1 MDMEQFSPYSAASNP
16 TINYGQYD
24 TNQNYDYYR
33 QGAYEPM
40 YLNTVGNTQQM
51 PGYTPHHSHQHF
63 YYNSNINNMGQTQ
76 QPKEL
81 VKPPYSY
88 IALIAMAIQN
98 APEKKSTLSGIY
110 QFIMDRFPYY
120 RQNKQGWQN
129 SIRHNLSLNECFVK
143 IARDDNKPGKGSY
156 WTLDPDSLNM
166 FENGSYLRRR
176 RRFRKKEA
184 RKEKRKLTKTADD
197 QIVRSNVETKRLE
210 DMANESEEE
219 KSQEESK
226 DGKDEIEHI
235 WIDKSSK
242 DESYTLQTTNHEVD
256 CDIRPD
262 REENLIHNSFKEDHS
277 RRENAENTETTM
289 PHLTALEN
297 ATSIVSASH
306 FYDNTAPHIHYG
318 SFYNQVMEHGQG
330 YLENQ
335 HALQDFSR
343 QDFSPPSIERKV
355 LQFPYDEQ
363 SIGEMQ
369 ASKIDMGTKMQK
381 DHTTGVDSY
390 QVYQEYPAD
399 GSNTRADVFYPR
411 MDFSGRVE
419 HNNNLQLFTQ
429 QTSQVC
435 ATSTVSTIFM
445 EGINQPF
452 KPIP

>member
-1 MDMEQFSPYSAASNP
+1 MDMDQFSAFSVASNP
-16 TINYGQYD
+16 SINYGQYD
-24 TNQNYDYYR
+24 TGQNYDYYR
-33 QGAYEPM
+33 QGPYDPM

-63 YYNSNINNMGQTQ
+63 YYNSNINNMSQTQ

-184 RKEKRKLTKTADD
+184 RKEKRNITKIADD
-197 QIVRSNVETKRLE
+197 QIVRSKMETKQRE
-210 DMANESEEE
+210 DKTNESEEE
-219 KSQEESK
+219 ESQEGSN
-226 DGKDEIEHI
+226 DGKDEIEQS
-235 WIDKSSK
+235 WIDKSSTG
-242 DESYTLQTTNHEVD
+242 ESYTLQTNRQVD
-256 CDIRPD
+256 CDIRSD
-262 REENLIHNSFKEDHS
+262 REDSLRHHSFKEKHS
-277 RRENAENTETTM
+277 RQENAENTETSM

-306 FYDNTAPHIHYG
+306 PYDTTTPHVHYG

-335 HALQDFSR
+335 HVLQDFSR

-363 SIGEMQ
+363 SVGEMQ
-369 ASKIDMGTKMQK
+369 PSKIDTGTKLHK
-381 DHTTGVDSY
+381 DHTTGVTSY
-390 QVYQEYPAD
+390 QVYQEYPNDVPNAR
-399 GSNTRADVFYPR
+399 TDVFYQR
-411 MDFSGRVE
+411 MDFSGRLE
-419 HNNNLQLFTQ
+419 HNNNLQLFTE
-429 QTSQVC
+429 QTSQVS
-435 ATSTVSTIFM
+435 ASSTVSNIFM

-452 KPIP
+452 KQIP